1 MIYENSRL
9 EELLKLKDEIEAEI
23 EAIQDQDILDDT
35 LEEMT
40 EDLLEELIEEDRCP
54 HCVVK
59 EFLKAMYEIGYED
72 AILNIEEN

>member
-1 MIYENSRL
+1 MDNRL
-9 EELLKLKDEIEAEI
+9 EELLKMKEEIEAEI
-23 EAIQDQDILDDT
+23 EAIQDQDILDDI

-59 EFLKAMYEIGYED
+59 EYLQTMYNIGYED
-72 AILNIEEN
+72 AMLNVEE